1 MKPDSVLSFW
11 WCFHFSSGEWKVS
24 LRKYSELKIS
34 RGGEVG
40 FEEIFLSAGRS
51 FSFFKNV
58 PSRFAADC
66 STKIIIIIMKIIG
79 TTASVWRWSP
89 IQVLTPPDRAC
100 LSPVA
105 VLMLKSFCQKKH
117 HPPLPPIF
125 YSQCF
130 PFTLASQWNTAT
142 IVFLVN
148 IYFFVSVIT
157 HTRTPAWGRTA
168 DISITSNK
176 YV

>member
-1 MKPDSVLSFW
+1 MMFSLQFGRMKNEPAKIFRAEN
-11 WCFHFSSGEWKVS
+11 FTRGE
-24 LRKYSELKIS
+24 L
-34 RGGEVG
+34 G

-51 FSFFKNV
+51 FSFFKNI
-58 PSRFAADC
+58 PSRFAVDC

-130 PFTLASQWNTAT
+130 PFTLASQFNTAT

-148 IYFFVSVIT
+148 IFFFSLCYYAHA
-157 HTRTPAWGRTA
+157 HTCLGAHRWHF
-168 DISITSNK
+168 NNL
-176 YV
+176 